1 MNDVLN
7 QNGFRAEIMQ
17 QEGAPTILR
26 CEAMRQGKVAKDVVI
41 EACFIPMQLPD
52 ENMGLLQFFVTLFQG
67 APEEHKVQL
76 HRACD
81 YCNGFCALGAFGFYE
96 QAGQIYLKHNTLID
110 GSLELDKIIPFV
122 ADNISVLLAAVS
134 RFIDGLAQV
143 AYAGLYITECG
154 FFRDSTDCSGFKNL
168 TLAEECFG
176 VFMDYRL
183 IHARKVKVNIRLFI
197 ALKSKE
203 CFKRNI
209 VAVFSVLRS
218 AFRTHLIGQVT
229 PRQTNFRLNKLYVF
243 TIWANIVTL
252 K

>member
-81 YCNGFCALGAFGFYE
+81 CFCALGAFGFYE
-96 QAGQIYLKHNTLID
+96 QAGQIYLKHNTLVD

-143 AYAGLYITECG
+143 AYAGM
-154 FFRDSTDCSGFKNL
+154 
-168 TLAEECFG
+168 TLDAVIDQE
-176 VFMDYRL
+176 
-183 IHARKVKVNIRLFI
+183 LFP
-197 ALKSKE
+197 KM
-203 CFKRNI
+203 N
-209 VAVFSVLRS
+209 
-218 AFRTHLIGQVT
+218 
-229 PRQTNFRLNKLYVF
+229 
-243 TIWANIVTL
+243 
-252 K
+252 

>member
-96 QAGQIYLKHNTLID
+96 QAGQIYLKHNTL
-110 GSLELDKIIPFV
+110 
-122 ADNISVLLAAVS
+122 LAAVS

-143 AYAGLYITECG
+143 AYAGM
-154 FFRDSTDCSGFKNL
+154 
-168 TLAEECFG
+168 TLDAVIDQE
-176 VFMDYRL
+176 
-183 IHARKVKVNIRLFI
+183 LFP
-197 ALKSKE
+197 KM
-203 CFKRNI
+203 N
-209 VAVFSVLRS
+209 
-218 AFRTHLIGQVT
+218 
-229 PRQTNFRLNKLYVF
+229 
-243 TIWANIVTL
+243 
-252 K
+252 

>member
-81 YCNGFCALGAFGFYE
+81 YYNGFCALGAFGFYE
-96 QAGQIYLKHNTLID
+96 QAGQIYLKHNTLVD

-143 AYAGLYITECG
+143 AYAGM
-154 FFRDSTDCSGFKNL
+154 
-168 TLAEECFG
+168 TLDAVIDQE
-176 VFMDYRL
+176 
-183 IHARKVKVNIRLFI
+183 LFP
-197 ALKSKE
+197 KM
-203 CFKRNI
+203 N
-209 VAVFSVLRS
+209 
-218 AFRTHLIGQVT
+218 
-229 PRQTNFRLNKLYVF
+229 
-243 TIWANIVTL
+243 
-252 K
+252 

>member
-1 MNDVLN
+1 MKTEQQNQILGCMNDVLN

-26 CEAMRQGKVAKDVVI
+26 CEAMRQGKVAKEVVI

-96 QAGQIYLKHNTLID
+96 QAGQIYLKHNTLVD
-110 GSLELDKIIPFV
+110 GSLDLDKIIPFV

-143 AYAGLYITECG
+143 AYAGM
-154 FFRDSTDCSGFKNL
+154 
-168 TLAEECFG
+168 TLDAVIDQE
-176 VFMDYRL
+176 
-183 IHARKVKVNIRLFI
+183 LFP
-197 ALKSKE
+197 KM
-203 CFKRNI
+203 N
-209 VAVFSVLRS
+209 
-218 AFRTHLIGQVT
+218 
-229 PRQTNFRLNKLYVF
+229 
-243 TIWANIVTL
+243 
-252 K
+252 

>member
-67 APEEHKVQL
+67 APEEHKVQQ

-81 YCNGFCALGAFGFYE
+81 YCNDFCALGAFGFYE
-96 QAGQIYLKHNTLID
+96 QAGQIYLKHNTLVD

-143 AYAGLYITECG
+143 AYAGM
-154 FFRDSTDCSGFKNL
+154 
-168 TLAEECFG
+168 TLDAVIDQE
-176 VFMDYRL
+176 
-183 IHARKVKVNIRLFI
+183 LFP
-197 ALKSKE
+197 KM
-203 CFKRNI
+203 N
-209 VAVFSVLRS
+209 
-218 AFRTHLIGQVT
+218 
-229 PRQTNFRLNKLYVF
+229 
-243 TIWANIVTL
+243 
-252 K
+252 

>member
-67 APEEHKVQL
+67 APDEHKVQL
-76 HRACD
+76 RRACD
-81 YCNGFCALGAFGFYE
+81 YCNSFCALGAFGFYE
-96 QAGQIYLKHNTLID
+96 QAGQIYLKHNTLVD

-143 AYAGLYITECG
+143 AYAGM
-154 FFRDSTDCSGFKNL
+154 
-168 TLAEECFG
+168 TLDAVIDQE
-176 VFMDYRL
+176 
-183 IHARKVKVNIRLFI
+183 LFP
-197 ALKSKE
+197 KM
-203 CFKRNI
+203 N
-209 VAVFSVLRS
+209 
-218 AFRTHLIGQVT
+218 
-229 PRQTNFRLNKLYVF
+229 
-243 TIWANIVTL
+243 
-252 K
+252 